1 VIDVTTVLA
10 ILSDYDLSDPMQL
23 RSAQDTLEILK
34 ATVPEDEQTGFDPS
48 GAGGVDSSIDEQD
61 ANKGKNKSTSARSL
75 PASGWKSQTDDSSLS
90 QELSSLDL
98 EGHFTESNYT
108 TSREESLEKS
118 YTSELDV
125 LDNDGKEKALVGI
138 FPTLKPF
145 DIRWTLKKCK
155 GDASLAIDELM
166 TQSFLEESGSRHRGI
181 EAFSES
187 EVLSRPR
194 KGKGKKKRIFQTH
207 EDISSSTSKSPS
219 ESKWETGRQDIEF
232 LARYTGMPLQQISS
246 MYHENGASV
255 HATISAIIK
264 AHLSMKIETDD
275 PMIQVNA
282 FELRQDFPA
291 ISSVDLD
298 ALLQLTHPSIT
309 DARELAKA
317 LTTRPANKESPIQI
331 EFRHTPIQLDPE
343 PIKPAPKPHNA
354 VHPFD
359 VTVATYAQGRD
370 TAFSQAKAA
379 FRKGKSDPLMG
390 RAAAY
395 YSQVGRDLD
404 ARAKSLESAAADIRV
419 ANQSTR
425 LELDLHGCNVKDAVR
440 IAREGVT
447 TWWHELGGPRAGGRG
462 VGPSYRVVVGAG
474 RHSEGGKGKL
484 GPAVGKMLIRE
495 GWKIEV
501 GPTYLVVT
509 GTVKRA

>member
-1 VIDVTTVLA
+1 VCTVLA
-10 ILSDYDLSDPMQL
+10 ILSDYDLSDPIQL
-23 RSAQDTLEILK
+23 RSARDTLEILK
-34 ATVPEDEQTGFDPS
+34 GTVPADEQTGFDPS
-48 GAGGVDSSIDEQD
+48 GAGGVDFSIDEQN
-61 ANKGKNKSTSARSL
+61 ASRGENESTSARSL
-75 PASGWKSQTDDSSLS
+75 PELGWRSQTDDSSLS

-98 EGHFTESNYT
+98 EGHFAESNNA
-108 TSREESLEKS
+108 TSREESPEKP

-125 LDNDGKEKALVGI
+125 LDNAGKEKALVGI
-138 FPTLKPF
+138 FPALKPF

-166 TQSFLEESGSRHRGI
+166 AQSFLEESGSRHRGI

-187 EVLSRPR
+187 EIPSRPR
-194 KGKGKKKRIFQTH
+194 KGKGKKKKTFRTR
-207 EDISSSTSKSPS
+207 EDISSSTSESPS
-219 ESKWETGRQDIEF
+219 ESRWETGRQDIEF
-232 LARYTGMPLQQISS
+232 IARYTGMPLQQISS
-246 MYHENGASV
+246 MYHDNGASV

-291 ISSVDLD
+291 ISNVDLE

-317 LTTRPANKESPIQI
+317 LTTRPANKKSLIQI
-331 EFRHTPIQLDPE
+331 EFRHAPIQLNPE
-343 PIKPAPKPHNA
+343 SIKPAPKAHNA
-354 VHPFD
+354 VDPLD
-359 VTVATYAQGRD
+359 VTAATVATYTQGRD
-370 TAFSQAKAA
+370 SAFSQASAA
-379 FRKGKSDPLMG
+379 YRKGKSDPLMG
-390 RAAAY
+390 GAAAY

-404 ARAKSLESAAADIRV
+404 ARAKSLESVAADIHV
-419 ANQSTR
+419 AKQSTR

-447 TWWHELGGPRAGGRG
+447 TWWHELGGPRAGGGG

-474 RHSEGGKGKL
+474 RHSEGRKGKL

-501 GPTYLVVT
+501 GPTFLVVT
-509 GTVKRA
+509 GITKRA

>member
-1 VIDVTTVLA
+1 VCTVLA
-10 ILSDYDLSDPMQL
+10 ILSDYDLSDPIQL
-23 RSAQDTLEILK
+23 RSARDTLEILK
-34 ATVPEDEQTGFDPS
+34 GTVTADEQTGFDPS
-48 GAGGVDSSIDEQD
+48 GAGGVDFSIDEQD
-61 ANKGKNKSTSARSL
+61 ASRGENESTSARSL
-75 PASGWKSQTDDSSLS
+75 PALGWRSQTDDSSLS

-98 EGHFTESNYT
+98 EGHFAESNNA
-108 TSREESLEKS
+108 TSREESPEEP

-125 LDNDGKEKALVGI
+125 LDNEGKEKALVGI
-138 FPTLKPF
+138 FLALKPF

-187 EVLSRPR
+187 EVPSRPR
-194 KGKGKKKRIFQTH
+194 KGKGKKKKTFRTH
-207 EDISSSTSKSPS
+207 EDISNSSSESPS

-232 LARYTGMPLQQISS
+232 IARYTGMPLQQISS
-246 MYHENGASV
+246 MYHGNGASV

-291 ISSVDLD
+291 ISNVDLE

-317 LTTRPANKESPIQI
+317 LTTRPANKKSPIQI
-331 EFRHTPIQLDPE
+331 EFRHAPIQLDPE
-343 PIKPAPKPHNA
+343 PIKPAPKAHNTVYPLDITA
-354 VHPFD
+354 A
-359 VTVATYAQGRD
+359 TVATYTQGRD
-370 TAFSQAKAA
+370 TAFSQASAA
-379 FRKGKSDPLMG
+379 YRKGKSDPLMG
-390 RAAAY
+390 GAAAY

-404 ARAKSLESAAADIRV
+404 ARAKSLESAAAGIRV
-419 ANQSTR
+419 AKQSTR

-440 IAREGVT
+440 IAKEGVT
-447 TWWHELGGPRAGGRG
+447 TWWHELGGPRAGSRG

-501 GPTYLVVT
+501 GPTFLVVT
-509 GTVKRA
+509 GIAKRA